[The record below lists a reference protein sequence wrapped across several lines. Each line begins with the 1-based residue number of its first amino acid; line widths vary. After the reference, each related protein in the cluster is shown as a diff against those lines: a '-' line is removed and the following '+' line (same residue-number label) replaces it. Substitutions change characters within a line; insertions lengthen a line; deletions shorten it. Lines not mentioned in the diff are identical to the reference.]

1 MRFGHRRT
9 GGRWT
14 RGVGAGLAGA
24 FVLTSLNP
32 VAAVAAEPD
41 DPAAH
46 PTFLGRTLYTGE
58 FHSHTSVSDGVQ
70 LPPDAFDHVHGETD
84 ADFFTVSE
92 HDVMWDIRNGDDF
105 LTDPAQA
112 DSAEWRRV
120 HEQADEFNAAQDDLV
135 AIPSIE
141 NTWYDG
147 TGHINTF
154 NAPWHVTARATSKG
168 SVDGFTNSFGTGDM
182 KYDLY
187 TYFARL
193 KQDPD
198 AIGQFNHPSTT
209 SKGNFFGFN
218 GLTEQVDAGME
229 LIEVKSAG
237 QASQYQ
243 EALDKGWHLGPV
255 YSGDEHSATWV
266 SGNPAITGVWATDK
280 SPEGLYAAMQ
290 DRSTYSTLDVNAQLG
305 FGANGDLMGSI
316 LPGDTAE
323 LDIEVW
329 LKDPDTAPGD
339 RFTSIKLITNDGAV
353 AHDFGDPG
361 SNDVELG
368 VTLPADDGDFYYV
381 RADQADGNHVISAP
395 IWVGEKVRGANY
407 APTITVP
414 DTVPA
419 TAAYGD
425 TITLPTATATDD
437 SGTTPAVVYE
447 VFDSRG
453 EVPVADG
460 TFEIR
465 SYDDAF
471 VVVKATDDEEN
482 VSAELVRITV
492 AQDEFDPAG
501 VFQYFG
507 PTAVVAEQPGGAGL
521 AVSTDRSIAT
531 AYAQVREAGAA
542 SWSDAEVLTATDDE
556 AYEVN
561 AIGSDEP
568 EYQHSITGQTLR
580 GHEFDVT
587 GLAAGTSYEYRFG
600 VAVDGAAPA
609 ADDAG
614 AWTSV
619 KGEFVTGGAAG
630 EPLYWLGD
638 LQASSHDAADVG
650 LLRDVLDRLRTEAP
664 GGRTLVQTGDV
675 VDNGGR
681 GQYWDEAAEHVFDGL
696 DLLYAPVVGNHETYG
711 DLDYHS
717 FTEERAKIFSNMFAT
732 PDNGVIGESNYSFD
746 RGDVH
751 IAVLNST
758 VDLDEQLAWLKD
770 DIRASTTTWNVV
782 TGHFSYYGGRHA
794 DDAGPAAD
802 RPKVTQAL
810 ADLGVDLYVGG
821 HDHVYKRSTIHDGR
835 LAATDREEVLGTTY
849 VTLGSAGPK
858 FYDNTAHGWDDVV
871 FDEDTQVGTV
881 MEADDD
887 GLELST
893 YTIDGRVVDSHT
905 IRKAAGEWALG
916 SVEID
921 TGTRTVDGVGVRSFE
936 GSRDSLAVAVG
947 TYDADQERLRGL
959 RVEQLELDHR
969 GREQYV
975 EFDTP
980 LPVDP
985 SDTVKAFVWDSLAG
999 GTPLQPGVTVREGIT
1014 GSGTADDPYL
1024 LKTAD
1029 DLPKIANDP
1038 AGHYRLTVDLDLSG
1052 VSMDQLGRG
1061 VDFDGTLDGAGHTI
1075 SSYTAPADQGTGLF
1089 AVNHGTIKNL
1099 AVEGDVT
1106 NDKTTAGLLVDV
1118 NHGTIEN
1125 VRTAGQ
1131 ITARQ
1136 RVGGIVGDSYGVVRN
1151 SYSSADVRATNLYS
1165 GGVVAIA
1172 MGGSVTEKV
1181 FAGGHVSADTR
1192 NAGGV
1197 VGYGYNETVIHHVVS
1212 INASVTSPSF
1222 THGVVGRVGAGQV
1235 ADLQDNWTSAATPV
1249 SAPYLTEPG
1258 SPTNWKGGVAPVS
1271 EVRTQAFFE
1280 ARGWDFGAVWDWS
1293 TTGRRPVLRAVP
1305 EEVAS
1310 VPAPDMPTDGR
1321 GFHVIDSADDLAVLG
1336 EFGAYDYVLGAD
1348 LDLSGVTY
1356 ETPAVPLLGE
1366 LDGAGH
1372 TITGLTSGT
1381 GGLLGTVGG
1390 YVHDLAI
1397 VDASVSKDGQGAG
1410 ILAGALADDG
1420 VVERVYVTG
1429 SVTARTYAGGLVGSS
1444 FGTIRDVY
1452 STAAVA
1458 TTTGNYAGGI
1468 IGVDDSRSLLEH
1480 SYATGEVTSGGT
1492 TAGGLTGYCRDSTC
1506 EVRDSFALNPS
1517 VTASSIAHRVVARSA
1532 GGQTATLANNYAIE
1546 TMTWGVPSVTAT
1558 GPATLNGA
1566 TTTVAAA
1573 QRVATWDEG
1582 LGWDFET
1589 VWQWDENLRRPVLRG
1604 VTESGATKGAPA
1616 AEGAGAVRTA
1626 AQTSAPRT
1634 VRVADADGVAI
1645 SHEVIAA
1652 DGPAVT
1658 LALRAGAAAGGQQLS
1673 VLVQNRGADLER
1685 PTAESVVYLNEVTLD
1700 EAGNAEIS
1708 IVLPDG
1714 GASDYALAA
1723 NTEGA
1728 EAPYSSGFEP
1738 PLRTSVPVI
1747 TSDDSKGRTRPG
1759 AWLSVEAGRWHPVPD
1774 LSYRWLADGEPI
1786 HGATGE
1792 RFHLTG
1798 RWKGHEITVEV
1809 TGTLDGYRTATV
1821 GSEAVR
1827 TG

>member
-1 MRFGHRRT
+1 MFGHRRAAS
-9 GGRWT
+9 RWT

-32 VAAVAAEPD
+32 VAGAVAAEPD
-41 DPAAH
+41 DAAAH
-46 PTFLGRTLYTGE
+46 PTFLGSTLYTGE

-70 LPPDAFDHVHGETD
+70 LPPDAFGHVHEETD

-105 LTDPAQA
+105 ITDPAQA
-112 DSAEWRRV
+112 DSTEWRRV
-120 HEQADEFNAAQDDLV
+120 HEQAEEFNAAQDDLV

-193 KQDPD
+193 KQDQD
-198 AIGQFNHPSTT
+198 AIGQFNHPSPT

-218 GLTEQVDAGME
+218 GLTEQVDASMG

-243 EALDKGWHLGPV
+243 DALDKGWHLGPV

-280 SPEGLYAAMQ
+280 SPEGLYAAMRN
-290 DRSTYSTLDVNAQLG
+290 RSTYSTLDVNAQLG
-305 FGANGDLMGSI
+305 FGANGRLMGSI
-316 LPGDTAE
+316 LPGDTPE
-323 LDIEVW
+323 IDVEVW
-329 LKDPDTAPGD
+329 LKDPDTAAAD
-339 RFTSIKLITNDGAV
+339 RFTSVTLITNDGAV

-361 SNDVELG
+361 SNDVTFD
-368 VTLPADDGDFYYV
+368 VTIPADDGDFFYV
-381 RADQADGNHVISAP
+381 RAEQADGNHVISAP
-395 IWVGEKVRGANY
+395 VWVGDRVRGANY

-419 TAAYGD
+419 TASYGD
-425 TITLPTATATDD
+425 TIELPAATATDD
-437 SGTTPAVVYE
+437 SGTKPTVAYE

-453 EVPVADG
+453 EVPVVDG
-460 TFEIR
+460 AFEIR

-471 VVVKATDDEEN
+471 VVVKATDDQGN
-482 VSAELVRITV
+482 VSAELVRVTV
-492 AQDEFDPAG
+492 AQDELDPAG
-501 VFQYFG
+501 VFQHFG
-507 PTAVVAEQPGGAGL
+507 STAVVAQQPGGAGL
-521 AVSTDRSIAT
+521 AVSTDRRIAT
-531 AYAQVREAGAA
+531 VYAQVREAGAG
-542 SWSDAEVLTATDDE
+542 SWSDAEVLTSVDDE
-556 AYEVN
+556 AYEVDAVGN
-561 AIGSDEP
+561 DEP

-587 GLAAGTSYEYRFG
+587 GLVEGMSYEYRFG
-600 VAVDGAAPA
+600 VAVEGQAPA

-614 AWTSV
+614 AWTGI
-619 KGEFVTGGAAG
+619 KGELVAGGAAD

-664 GGRTLVQTGDV
+664 GGTTLVQTGDL

-681 GQYWDEAAEHVFDGL
+681 GQYWDEAADHVFDGL
-696 DLLYAPVVGNHETYG
+696 DLQYAPVVGNHETYG
-711 DLDYHS
+711 DLDYDS
-717 FTEERAKIFSNMFAT
+717 FTEDRAKIFSNMFAT
-732 PDNGVIGESNYSFD
+732 PDNGVVGESNYSFD

-751 IAVLNST
+751 VAVLNSNI
-758 VDLDEQLAWLKD
+758 DLDRQLTWLKD
-770 DIRASTTTWNVV
+770 DIRSSTSRWNVV

-794 DDAGPAAD
+794 DDASVAAD
-802 RPKVTQAL
+802 RSEVTKVL
-810 ADLGVDLYVGG
+810 ADLGVDLYLGG
-821 HDHVYKRSTIHDGR
+821 HDHVYKRSTIYDGR
-835 LAATDREEVLGTTY
+835 LAATEREEVLGTTY

-858 FYDNTAHGWDDVV
+858 FYDNTAHWWDDVV

-881 MEADDD
+881 MTADDD
-887 GLELST
+887 GLELTT
-893 YTIDGRVVDSHT
+893 YTLDGRVVDSHT
-905 IRKAAGEWALG
+905 VRKPTGEWALG
-916 SVEID
+916 SVEVD
-921 TGTRTVDGVGVRSFE
+921 PRTRTVDGVGVRSFE

-947 TYDADQERLRGL
+947 TYDADQERLRDL
-959 RVEQLELDHR
+959 RVTQVELDHR

-975 EFDTP
+975 ELDTP

-999 GTPLQPGVTVREGIT
+999 GMPLRPAVTVREGIA
-1014 GSGTADDPYL
+1014 GSGTAEDPYL
-1024 LKTAD
+1024 LETAD

-1038 AGHYRLTVDLDLSG
+1038 AGHYRLEADLDLSG
-1052 VSMDQLGRG
+1052 VAMDQLGRG
-1061 VDFDGTLDGAGHTI
+1061 ADFEGTLDGAGHTI
-1075 SSYTAPADQGTGLF
+1075 RGYTAPADQGTGLF
-1089 AVNHGTIKNL
+1089 AANHGTIRNL

-1106 NDKTTAGLLVDV
+1106 NDKTTAGLLADL
-1118 NHGTIEN
+1118 NHGIIEN
-1125 VRTAGQ
+1125 VRTAGR

-1151 SYSSADVRATNLYS
+1151 SYSSADVRAAALYS

-1172 MGGSVTEKV
+1172 MGGSVTENV
-1181 FAGGHVSADTR
+1181 FATGHVSADTR

-1197 VGYGYNETVIHHVVS
+1197 VGYGYDETAVHHVVS

-1222 THGVVGRVGAGQV
+1222 THGVVGRVGDGQV

-1271 EVRTQAFFE
+1271 EVRTRAFYE
-1280 ARGWDFGAVWDWS
+1280 ARGWDFATVWDWS
-1293 TTGRRPVLRAVP
+1293 ATGLRPVLRAVP

-1310 VPAPDMPTDGR
+1310 VPAPDLPTDER
-1321 GFHVIDSADDLAVLG
+1321 GFHVIDSPDDLAELR

-1348 LDLSGVTY
+1348 LDLSEVAY
-1356 ETPAVPLLGE
+1356 ETPTVPLLGE

-1372 TITGLTSGT
+1372 TITGLTSST

-1390 YVHDLAI
+1390 YVHDLAV
-1397 VDASVSKDGQGAG
+1397 VDASVTKDGQGAG
-1410 ILAGALADDG
+1410 ILAAGLADDG

-1458 TTTGNYAGGI
+1458 TTTGNYAGGL
-1468 IGVDDSRSLLEH
+1468 IGVDDSRSLLEN
-1480 SYATGEVTSGGT
+1480 SYATGTVASGGT

-1517 VTASSIAHRVVARSA
+1517 VTASSIAHRVVARAA
-1532 GGQTATLANNYAIE
+1532 GGQTATLANNYAVE
-1546 TMTWGVPSVTAT
+1546 SMTWGVQSVPAT
-1558 GPATLNGA
+1558 GPATLNGE
-1566 TTTVAAA
+1566 TKSVAAA
-1573 QRVATWDEG
+1573 QDVTTWDEG
-1582 LGWDFET
+1582 LGWDFES
-1589 VWQWDENLRRPVLRG
+1589 VWRWDENLRRPVLRG
-1604 VTESGATKGAPA
+1604 VSPSAPGT
-1616 AEGAGAVRTA
+1616 EGAGTVRATA
-1626 AQTSAPRT
+1626 PMSAPRT
-1634 VRVADADGVAI
+1634 VQVVDADGVAI

-1658 LALRAGAAAGGQQLS
+1658 LALRAGAAAAGQQLS
-1673 VLVQNRGADLER
+1673 VLVQDRGSDLER

-1714 GASDYALAA
+1714 DASGYDLAA
-1723 NTEGA
+1723 NSEGA
-1728 EAPYSSGFEP
+1728 EARYSSGFEP

-1747 TSDDSKGRTRPG
+1747 TSDDGKGRIRPG
-1759 AWLSVEAGRWHPVPD
+1759 AWLSVEVGHWYPAPD
-1774 LSYRWLADGEPI
+1774 LSYQWLADGAPI
-1786 HGATGE
+1786 DGATGE
-1792 RFHLTG
+1792 RFHLIG

-1827 TG
+1827 TS